1 MGQSVPKDSR
11 CYSRAVVQTGPA
23 FVVSCSLCLALT
35 SFGCDEGPSDR
46 TTDDGGGSD
55 FWLTDAPGGDGA
67 ADALAP
73 QPDGPA
79 IDPTKDT
86 DSDGLPDGFEQ
97 LHAGFDPTK
106 EDTDGDKIHDGF
118 EDEDKDGL
126 SAQQEWAAWQLS
138 PTQWQKPSPRHKD
151 LLVELDYQKG
161 FGPGAKVLSEAIEAF
176 AAVPLTNPDGKPG
189 IALHIYIDE
198 KDLPVV
204 AMQESLDA
212 RLNYLGAHGPT
223 FGSTAKHVKEMV
235 HVIFASTR
243 PGNAS
248 RGGDTIGSSSQS
260 VEKAGVLIYP
270 GNLQKIFPTC
280 TNPNPPKVSV
290 EEATIATFVHEL
302 GHTLQ
307 LGHDTTAGGGINP
320 YNIMAT
326 DLGKCDALKKRTRGS
341 GNANPALGAT
351 AAKGGPR
358 FSKAAA
364 ALMKLSSKISVEAK
378 ELVNGS
384 GYPM

>member
-1 MGQSVPKDSR
+1 M
-11 CYSRAVVQTGPA
+11 GPA
-23 FVVSCSLCLALT
+23 WT
-35 SFGCDEGPSDR
+35 PHPSIP
-46 TTDDGGGSD
+46 S
-55 FWLTDAPGGDGA
+55 
-67 ADALAP
+67 
-73 QPDGPA
+73 
-79 IDPTKDT
+79 KDT
-86 DSDGLPDGFEQ
+86 DGDGLPDGFEL

-161 FGPGAKVLSEAIEAF
+161 FAPGAKVLSEAIEAF

-198 KDLPVV
+198 QDLPVV
-204 AMQESLDA
+204 AMQEPLDA

-243 PGNAS
+243 PGSAS
-248 RGGDTIGSSSQS
+248 RGGDTVGSSSQS

-280 TNPNPPKVSV
+280 TNPDPPKVSV

-307 LGHDTTAGGGINP
+307 LGHDTDVGGGINP

-341 GNANPALGAT
+341 GNADPALGAT

-364 ALMKLSSKISVEAK
+364 ALMKLSSKISVEAQ